1 MLMNKKTNTTMKRTL
16 ILIIFLVIAAFTNAQ
31 NENKIVI
38 GKTDTIFSKILNEKR
53 KILVY
58 TPNLTSPSNVPN
70 QRYPVLYLLDGEAHF
85 VSTVGL
91 VQQLSQA
98 NGNAVLPEMI
108 VVGITNTNR
117 FRDLTPSATG
127 TGGGNNFMKFIETE
141 LMPHI
146 ESTYNTAPYKVLVGH
161 SLGGL
166 TAIDVLTRNA
176 NLFNAY
182 IAIDPSMW
190 FENEIFL
197 QNAITQL
204 PNNKMENKR
213 LFIGTANTMPRG
225 MTLPKLVKDTSNET
239 QHIRSIFKLDNYF
252 KTKTVPGLMYAYKF
266 YEHETHVSVPLISE
280 YDGLRFV
287 FNYYL
292 IDVSEKDFLD
302 PTPLIANKYKA
313 HYNKVSKEMGYKVV
327 PPEVFINYLGADAL
341 QNGQYKKADALLN
354 MNIENFPNS
363 DKAYDAYGDFLVI
376 QKDTSNA
383 ITYYKKAMSI
393 KSNAATEQKLISI
406 LPQATSSPRQDSYSV
421 SEKELQKY
429 AGSYMIE
436 QYQIPVDIKFKS
448 GALWAIT
455 PGQSDSELVPVSKDT
470 FKLKNTQGYTIAFHW
485 EGDKVISFTSV
496 QPNGTFQ
503 IIKQ

>member
-1 MLMNKKTNTTMKRTL
+1 MKRTL
-16 ILIIFLVIAAFTNAQ
+16 ILIIFLVIAAFTKAQ

-38 GKTDTIFSKILNEKR
+38 GKTDTIFSKILNERR

-58 TPNLTSPSNVPN
+58 TPNFTSLANLPN

-98 NGNAVLPEMI
+98 NGNSVLPEMI

-127 TGGGNNFMKFIETE
+127 TGGGNNFIKFIETE
-141 LMPHI
+141 LMPYI

-190 FENEIFL
+190 FENERFL

-225 MTLPKLVKDTSNET
+225 MTLPKLGKDTSNET
-239 QHIRSIFKLDNYF
+239 QHIRSILKLDNYF
-252 KTKTVPGLMYAYKF
+252 KTKTVPGLVYAYKF

-292 IDVSEKDFLD
+292 IDVSEKDFID

-327 PPEVFINYLGADAL
+327 PPEAFINYFGSDAL
-341 QNGQYKKADALLN
+341 DKNQYKKAEALLK
-354 MNIENFPNS
+354 MNIENYPNS
-363 DKAYDAYGDFLVI
+363 EKVHEAYADFLLT

-383 ITYYKKAMSI
+383 ITYYKKAMAI
-393 KSNAATEQKLISI
+393 KSNAATEQKLNSI
-406 LPQATSSPRQDSYSV
+406 LPRATSSLRHDSYLV

-429 AGSYMIE
+429 AGNYMIE
-436 QYQIPVDIKFKS
+436 QYQIPVVIKLQS

-455 PGQSDSELVPVSKDT
+455 PGQNDSELVPVSKDT
-470 FKLKNTQGYTIAFHW
+470 FKLKNKQGYTIAFQL
-485 EGDKVISFTSV
+485 EGDKIISFTSV

>member
-1 MLMNKKTNTTMKRTL
+1 MKRTL
-16 ILIIFLVIAAFTNAQ
+16 ILIIFLVITTFTNAQ

-38 GKTDTIFSKILNEKR
+38 GKTDTIFSKILNERR

-58 TPNLTSPSNVPN
+58 TPNLTSPGNLTN

-108 VVGITNTNR
+108 IVGITNTNR
-117 FRDLTPSATG
+117 FRDLTPSAIG

-141 LMPHI
+141 LMPYV
-146 ESTYNTAPYKVLVGH
+146 ESNYNTAPYKILVGH

-166 TAIDVLTRNA
+166 TAIDVLTGNTD
-176 NLFNAY
+176 LFNAY

-190 FENEIFL
+190 FENERFL
-197 QNAITQL
+197 KNAIAQL
-204 PNNKMENKR
+204 PKNKMENKR

-225 MTLPKLVKDTSNET
+225 MTLPRLSKDTSSET
-239 QHIRSIFKLDNYF
+239 QHIRSIFKLDNF
-252 KTKTVPGLMYAYKF
+252 IKTKPVPGLMYAYNF
-266 YEHETHVSVPLISE
+266 YENESHVSVPLISE
-280 YDGLRFV
+280 YDGLRFI

-292 IDVSEKDFLD
+292 MDISEKDFKD
-302 PTPLIANKYKA
+302 TTPLIATKYKT
-313 HYNKVSKEMGYKVV
+313 HYDKVSKEIGYKVV
-327 PPEVFINYLGADAL
+327 PPEAFINYLGKDAM
-341 QNGQYKKADALLN
+341 QKGQYKKADALLK
-354 MNIENFPNS
+354 MNIENYPNS
-363 DKAYDAYGDFLVI
+363 DKTYDAYGDYLVL

-383 ITYYKKAMSI
+383 IIYYKKAMAI
-393 KSNAATEQKLISI
+393 KSNGATEQKLNSI
-406 LPQATSSPRQDSYSV
+406 LPQATSSPLQDSYSV

-429 AGSYMIE
+429 VGSYMIE
-436 QYQIPVDIKFKS
+436 QYQIPVEIKLKS
-448 GALWAIT
+448 GVLWTIT
-455 PGQSDSELVPVSKDT
+455 PGQSDNELVPFSKDT
-470 FKLKNTQGYTIAFHW
+470 FKLKNKQGYTITFHL

>member
-1 MLMNKKTNTTMKRTL
+1 MKDTL
-16 ILIIFLVIAAFTNAQ
+16 ILIIFLIIAGFTNAQ

-38 GKTDTIFSKILNEKR
+38 GKTDTIFSKFLNEKR

-58 TPNLTSPSNVPN
+58 TPNLTSPANPPN

-85 VSTVGL
+85 VSTAGL

-117 FRDLTPSATG
+117 FRDLTPSANG
-127 TGGGNNFMKFIETE
+127 TGGSNNFMKFIETE
-141 LMPHI
+141 LMPYV
-146 ESTYNTAPYKVLVGH
+146 ESNYNTAPYKILVGH

-166 TAIDVLTRNA
+166 TAIDVLTGNA

-190 FENEIFL
+190 FENERFL
-197 QNAITQL
+197 QNAIAQL
-204 PNNKMENKR
+204 PDNKMENKR
-213 LFIGTANTMPRG
+213 LFIGTANTMPKG
-225 MTLPKLVKDTSNET
+225 MTLPKLRKDTSNET
-239 QHIRSIFKLDNYF
+239 QHIRSIFKLDNFF
-252 KTKTVPGLMYAYKF
+252 KTKPVPGLMYAHNF
-266 YEHETHVSVPLISE
+266 YENETHVSVPLISE

-292 IDVSEKDFLD
+292 MDVSEKDFKD
-302 PTPLIANKYKA
+302 PTTLIANKYKA

-327 PPEVFINYLGADAL
+327 PPEAFINYLGADAL
-341 QNGQYKKADALLN
+341 QEGQYKKADALLM

-363 DKAYDAYGDFLVI
+363 DMAYDAYGDFLVI
-376 QKDTSNA
+376 EKDTSNA
-383 ITYYKKAMSI
+383 IIYYKKSMAI
-393 KSNAATEQKLISI
+393 KSNAVTEQKLNSI
-406 LPQATSSPRQDSYSV
+406 LPQVLRSAHDSYTV
-421 SEKELQKY
+421 SENELLKY
-429 AGSYMIE
+429 TGNYIIE
-436 QYQIPVDIKFKS
+436 QYKVTVVVKLKD
-448 GALWAIT
+448 GVLWAIT
-455 PGQSDSELVPVSKDT
+455 PGQTDSELVPVSKDI
-470 FKLKNTQGYTIAFHW
+470 FKLKSKQGYTITFHR

>member
-1 MLMNKKTNTTMKRTL
+1 MKK
-16 ILIIFLVIAAFTNAQ
+16 ILFHISFFVFAAYAKAQ
-31 NENKIVI
+31 HHENKILI

-58 TPNLTSPSNVPN
+58 TPDLTSLASIPN
-70 QRYPVLYLLDGEAHF
+70 QRYPVLYLLDGESHF

-98 NGNAVLPEMI
+98 NGNTVLPEMI
-108 VVGITNTNR
+108 VVGIANTNR

-127 TGGGNNFMKFIETE
+127 GGNFVKFIETE
-141 LMPHI
+141 LMPYI
-146 ESTYNTAPYKVLVGH
+146 NSNYNTAPYKVLVGH

-166 TAIDVLTRNA
+166 TAIDVLTKNA

-190 FENEIFL
+190 FENERFL
-197 QNAITQL
+197 KNAITQL
-204 PNNKMENKR
+204 PGGKMENKR
-213 LFIGTANTMPRG
+213 LFIGTANTMPGG
-225 MTLPKLVKDTSNET
+225 MTLPMLRKDTSIET
-239 QHIRSIFKLDNYF
+239 QHIRSIFKLDNF
-252 KTKTVPGLMYAYKF
+252 FRTKAVPGLLYAHKF
-266 YEHETHVSVPLISE
+266 YENETHVSVPLISE
-280 YDGLRFV
+280 YDGLRFI

-292 IDVSEKDFLD
+292 MDVSEKDFED
-302 PTPLIANKYKA
+302 TTALIVNKYKA
-313 HYNKVSKEMGYKVV
+313 HYGKVSKEMGYRVS
-327 PPEVFINYLGADAL
+327 PPEAFINYLGLEAL
-341 QNGQYKKADALLN
+341 QKGQYKKAGALLK

-363 DKAYDAYGDFLVI
+363 DRVYDAYADLLVI
-376 QKDTSNA
+376 QKDTSTA
-383 ITYYKKAMSI
+383 ITYYKKALSL
-393 KSNAATEQKLISI
+393 KSNPVTEQKLNSI
-406 LPQATSSPRQDSYSV
+406 LPQATSSLRQDSYSL

-436 QYQIPVDIKFKS
+436 QYQVPVDIKIKN
-448 GALWAIT
+448 GGLWAIT
-455 PGQSDSELVPVSKDT
+455 PGQTDSELVPVSKDI
-470 FKLKNTQGYTIAFHW
+470 FKLKNKTGYTITFHW